1 MFEINRAPWPRGGSH
16 AHLDLASA
24 AARALPPSL
33 PACLP
38 GQCRAARAPSIA
50 RHLDIDVDVSQG
62 PALEWA
68 VSCLQGP
75 APTPAP

>member
-1 MFEINRAPWPRGGSH
+1 MFEINRAPWPHGRTLRLS
-16 AHLDLASA
+16 LSRR
-24 AARALPPSL
+24 ARPPSHS
-33 PACLP
+33 ACLS

-68 VSCLQGP
+68 VGCLQGP